1 MRLPALNA
9 CLACTVVAAALVAGC
24 GGGGPEEDRP
34 RALAACAPAHAS
46 ERVVAAHFLEPGR
59 LRIVYVD
66 SAGDGEPCGFA
77 VDEHEGILYVELRT
91 AELVRDREGHLA
103 CVEGALNRLT
113 APDRLEPV
121 PGTSANPPLAEGEDP
136 DPDRFFAPNVDC
148 PVVHRMQPS
157 FIID

>member
-1 MRLPALNA
+1 MAL
-9 CLACTVVAAALVAGC
+9 ALVAGC

-34 RALAACAPAHAS
+34 QALAACGPAHAS

-59 LRIVYVD
+59 LRLVYVD
-66 SAGDGEPCGFA
+66 SADDGQPCGFA

-103 CVEGALNRLT
+103 CVEGALRHGKM
-113 APDRLEPV
+113 PDRLEPV
-121 PGTSANPPLAEGEDP
+121 SGTSSRPPLAEGESP
-136 DPDRFFAPNVDC
+136 DPDRFFAPDVDC
-148 PVVHRMQPS
+148 PVVRRMQPS